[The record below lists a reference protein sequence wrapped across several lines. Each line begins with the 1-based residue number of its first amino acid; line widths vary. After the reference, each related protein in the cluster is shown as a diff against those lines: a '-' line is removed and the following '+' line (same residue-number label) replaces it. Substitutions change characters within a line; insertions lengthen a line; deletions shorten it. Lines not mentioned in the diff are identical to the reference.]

1 MIMDALRWYV
11 EGLSAFWVSLAGGG
25 LLKLILICALIYWVF
40 CRRGRCHRHRC
51 GCPHCGC
58 PSGHCSCGGDEAEDG
73 GEAGVGTVEDAEPV
87 EETD

>member
-25 LLKLILICALIYWVF
+25 LFKLILVCALIYWIF
-40 CRRGRCHRHRC
+40 CRRGRCHRHHG
-51 GCPHCGC
+51 GCRHCGC
-58 PSGHCSCGGDEAEDG
+58 PSGHCSCGGDEAEAEG
-73 GEAGVGTVEDAEPV
+73 GDVEDAEPV